1 MGPRVTPRRPPAG
14 DAGGDVVCLSVTE
27 AGRRLAG
34 RLPYRRRH
42 GDVAAALREE
52 WARAG
57 GLVVVLATGATVR
70 LIAPLLADKGT
81 DPCVVCVDDAGRYA
95 VVVSGG
101 HRGGGNALAREVA
114 GLLGAEAVVTT
125 ATDLLGVPA
134 LDDLPGFTATG
145 DVAGVTAALLDGR
158 PPTLVDELGWPLPGP
173 LARLAGAGGLGAGAG
188 VGRLGAED
196 GVGRL
201 GGPRVVVTD
210 RTQPATAVGA
220 GSPGGR
226 GAGGGGPGAG
236 TVLLHPRSLVVGV
249 GTVRDA
255 AAGDVFDA
263 VAAVLGDAGLAAAS
277 VERMATIDRRA
288 DHPAVVQAAASM
300 GVPIAAYAPADLDAV
315 DVPSPGEAVRDAV
328 GTRSV
333 AEAAALLAAGP
344 GASLLVEKRRVRAMV
359 TVAVARRARPAGRVT
374 VVGLGPGAPEHRTP
388 AATRAVRTADTV
400 VGFSGYVDRCRDLL
414 TPGHEVLAFPLG
426 AEVERARA
434 ALARAGAGRVVAL
447 VCSGDAGVYG
457 MASPLLELPESAG
470 VEIDVVPGVTAGS
483 ASAALLGAPLGHDHV
498 VVSLSDLHTPWERI
512 EERLRAAAGAD
523 LVVVI
528 YNPRSARRTWQL
540 GAARDILL
548 EHRGPDTP
556 VGVVTDAGRAG
567 QRVDHTT
574 LADLPVEEVT
584 MTTCVIV
591 GSRTTRRVGGRM
603 VTPRGYF
610 G

>member
-1 MGPRVTPRRPPAG
+1 MGAPVTPGRPRPG
-14 DAGGDVVCLSVTE
+14 DAGRDVVCLSVTE
-27 AGRRLAG
+27 AGHRIAR

-52 WARAG
+52 WANAD

-70 LIAPLLADKGT
+70 LIAPLLAGKDT

-101 HRGGGNALAREVA
+101 HQGGGNALAREVA

-158 PPTLVDELGWPLPGP
+158 PLTLVDELGWPLPGP
-173 LARLAGAGGLGAGAG
+173 LGRLPG
-188 VGRLGAED
+188 VGA
-196 GVGRL
+196 L
-201 GGPRVVVTD
+201 GGARVVVTD
-210 RTQPATAVGA
+210 RTQPEGGTAVGT

-226 GAGGGGPGAG
+226 GSVVGAGGSGAG

-255 AAGDVFDA
+255 AAGEVFSA
-263 VAAVLGDAGLAAAS
+263 IAAVLGDAGLAAAS

-288 DHPAVVQAAASM
+288 DHPAVVQAAAAM

-315 DVPSPGEAVRDAV
+315 SVPSPGDAVRDAV
-328 GTRSV
+328 GTGSV

-344 GASLLVEKRRVRAMV
+344 GASLLVEKRRVRARV
-359 TVAVARRARPAGRVT
+359 TVAVARRARPAGRVS

-388 AATRAVRTADTV
+388 AATRAVRTADAV

-414 TPGHEVLAFPLG
+414 TPGQEVLAFPLG

-434 ALARAGAGRVVAL
+434 ALARAAAGRVVAL

-498 VVSLSDLHTPWERI
+498 IVSLSDLHTPWERI
-512 EERLRAAAGAD
+512 EERLRAAAEAD
-523 LVVVI
+523 LVVVL

-540 GAARDILL
+540 GVARDILL
-548 EHRGPDTP
+548 EHRSPDTP
-556 VGVVTDAGRAG
+556 VGVVTDAGRPG